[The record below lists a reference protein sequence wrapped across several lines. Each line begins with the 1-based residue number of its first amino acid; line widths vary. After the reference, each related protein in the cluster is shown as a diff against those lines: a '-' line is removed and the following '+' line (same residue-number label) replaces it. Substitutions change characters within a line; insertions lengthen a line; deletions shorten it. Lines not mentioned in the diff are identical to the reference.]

1 LKEAHRGEEK
11 MPIFTEVGPEARE
24 RLVSKSKGYQDRSAY
39 REMLSQV
46 GGGRMMEVRPDEG
59 EGLRKLKVN
68 VRRAAN
74 EMKLEDIQYGET
86 EDGALLVWAEQRP
99 RRARQPR
106 GRKQA
111 E

>member
-1 LKEAHRGEEK
+1 
-11 MPIFTEVGPEARE
+11 MPVFTEVGPEARE
-24 RLVSKSKGYQDRSAY
+24 RLVRKSRGYQDCSAY

-46 GGGRMMEVRPDEG
+46 GGGRMMEVRPEDG
-59 EGLRKLKVN
+59 EGVRKLKVN

-99 RRARQPR
+99 RRARGPR
-106 GRKQA
+106 RRRDGS
-111 E
+111 ED